1 MTCNLAVSIA
11 KAGISNEQLLALLT
25 PATIEPVLLAYL
37 RQQYPQEQ
45 CRSYTYTPDQ
55 LQILLGDCAITIIQ
69 GQIEVTSYSTSQDR
83 ANCLA
88 KEIEGVLAALADALF
103 QQQIQETLRT
113 LGIEPQVETVTVE
126 NEGKMQRA
134 AVFTLTF

>member
-1 MTCNLAVSIA
+1 M
-11 KAGISNEQLLALLT
+11 
-25 PATIEPVLLAYL
+25 
-37 RQQYPQEQ
+37 
-45 CRSYTYTPDQ
+45 
-55 LQILLGDCAITIIQ
+55 
-69 GQIEVTSYSTSQDR
+69 TSYSTSQDR

-113 LGIEPQVETVTVE
+113 LGTEPQVETVTVE

>member
-25 PATIEPVLLAYL
+25 PANVEPVLLTYL

-45 CRSYTYTPDQ
+45 CRSYTYTPDR
-55 LQILLGDCAITIIQ
+55 LQILLGDCAITIVQ
-69 GQIEVTSYSTSQDR
+69 GQIEVTSYATSQDR
-83 ANCLA
+83 ANRLA

-126 NEGKMQRA
+126 NEGKMQQA

>member
-25 PATIEPVLLAYL
+25 PANVEPVLLTYL

-45 CRSYTYTPDQ
+45 SRSYTYMPDQ
-55 LQILLGDCAITIIQ
+55 LQILLGDCAITIVQ
-69 GQIEVTSYSTSQDR
+69 GQIEVTSYATSQDR
-83 ANCLA
+83 ANRLA

-126 NEGKMQRA
+126 NEGKMQQA